1 MQMTPL
7 MNIEEVAKLLKVS
20 RRTMESLISKR
31 RAPPHLLVGTQ
42 RRWRRADVQDWIAAC
57 ELQGQSN
64 DLLGATDEGLPSA
77 PASSTTDPQGPDA

>member
-1 MQMTPL
+1 MTPL
-7 MNIEEVAKLLKVS
+7 MNIEEVAKLLQVS

-57 ELQGQSN
+57 ELQGKSN
-64 DLLGATDEGLPSA
+64 DLRGTIDQGLPTKAA
-77 PASSTTDPQGPDA
+77 PTTTDPQSPGA